1 MNTSSS
7 PARIVNSKST
17 LELCSAPA
25 KLPVAESPVQSGASP
40 IIASREAGRRLTVPA
55 TIESNIEFKVS
66 PNFYVIGR
74 VEVEMD
80 PPRIRQ
86 SRQKTCRES
95 KVCAVELE

>member
-7 PARIVNSKST
+7 PVRIVNSKSRV
-17 LELCSAPA
+17 ELCSAPA

-40 IIASREAGRRLTVPA
+40 IIASREAGGRLTIPA
-55 TIESNIEFKVS
+55 TIKSNIEFKVS

-80 PPRIRQ
+80 PPWIRQ
-86 SRQKTCRES
+86 SWQETGDDS
-95 KVCAVELE
+95 KVRAVEFE